1 LPLTIAQIRAAKAD
15 SKAIKLFDGGG
26 LFLFVSP
33 KGAKSWRMKYRY
45 GGKEKLLTFGQYP
58 DVSLADA
65 RDKRDAAR
73 ALLRDHKDPAI
84 EAERTR
90 HKAVTAAGST
100 FESVALAWHA
110 DESPRWSEANAK
122 RIMFALRRDVL
133 PAFGK
138 MPVSEIDPPLILR
151 TIRAIEKR
159 GAIETGKRVLG
170 YISAIFKRA
179 KAEHLVSDNPA
190 LGLVDALKPTPR
202 GSKQPAILTVP
213 ELIAFQKIVD
223 NARAGPLTKLASRF
237 LALTGMRVGVVRS
250 AAWAEFSGIDWS
262 DPSGD
267 ATGAV
272 WRIPAEKMK
281 LEVQDKGDTAFD
293 HDVPLPL
300 QAVDVL
306 RALHTLTGRGRLLFP
321 GHKSAR
327 VPMSDSAISTLY
339 KRLDGGRFKG
349 KHVPHG
355 WRSAFSTIMNEWA
368 MEHGK
373 EGDRLLI
380 DLMLAHKPNGVSGSE
395 FAYMRAKF
403 TARRRVLAEV
413 WAGMIT
419 DGLPPPMT
427 IMRHQPDTP
436 SDQL

>member
-1 LPLTIAQIRAAKAD
+1 MPLTVMAVKNAKPMAKAQ
-15 SKAIKLFDGGG
+15 KLFDGGG
-26 LFLFVSP
+26 LHLFVAPS
-33 KGAKSWRMKYRY
+33 GTKSWRMKYRY

-138 MPVSEIDPPLILR
+138 MPVSEIDPPLVLR

-202 GSKQPAILTVP
+202 GSKQPALLTVP

-223 NARAGPLTKLASRF
+223 NARAGPLTKLASRM

-250 AAWAEFSGIDWS
+250 AAWTEFSGIDWS
-262 DPSGD
+262 DPSAD
-267 ATGAV
+267 AAGAV

-281 LEVQDKGDTAFD
+281 
-293 HDVPLPL
+293 
-300 QAVDVL
+300 
-306 RALHTLTGRGRLLFP
+306 
-321 GHKSAR
+321 
-327 VPMSDSAISTLY
+327 STL
-339 KRLDGGRFKG
+339 R
-349 KHVPHG
+349 
-355 WRSAFSTIMNEWA
+355 
-368 MEHGK
+368 
-373 EGDRLLI
+373 
-380 DLMLAHKPNGVSGSE
+380 
-395 FAYMRAKF
+395 
-403 TARRRVLAEV
+403 
-413 WAGMIT
+413 
-419 DGLPPPMT
+419 
-427 IMRHQPDTP
+427 
-436 SDQL
+436 